1 MGVIGSPPLAGA
13 QGLASLDA
21 PLGARLAPLGGRLAA
36 VVVACLLAVP
46 TLAAAT
52 PAAPPCTDF
61 AACEAACKD
70 GAGSGPACT
79 AVADALMTG
88 KRVLPDR
95 KRAATLY
102 KAACK
107 LPADGEPPAADGDPA
122 ACMALADLTKAGWL
136 FDVEKDPALHR
147 TLVDRAVVLS
157 ASRCTEADPSGCAVA
172 ARAAQSK
179 LALAPPGAVDPGAAQ
194 KLAELGC
201 SKASDLAACSMLFK
215 IAASQ
220 DKPSEAQRV
229 RGVAHAG
236 IADACVKGNGLAC
249 SATPVR
255 EPRVRAAIEKHCA
268 DGNVDACGVLQIQLV
283 GEHRKDA
290 EKQKAAAAELVK
302 LCAGDGFYLCAA
314 VAERLLEEK
323 EKVGFVPDH
332 PNGIAIATRR
342 CELGDRDACRALH
355 DAYSPTGPATLRDA
369 AKSRQWGERACILTS
384 PDLRCRVCDLEPTV
398 PECQRRAA
406 FVEHER
412 CHDGVVGACELVGGR
427 FRDGT
432 GVDKDVTRA
441 AKYLRRGCDA
451 AEKSACVA
459 LDELCL
465 AEPALAD
472 DVCHQAL
479 IHTDLFYEAEY
490 QLENRGAAGLVDPN
504 APPAAG
510 GSTVTVAGTTTS
522 SAGIELRRG
531 KLDADLVVDIVLD
544 RARQAA
550 IKLVVDELVSAEDRA
565 RYRYLADLLDQG
577 ARLLADPSTL
587 RREKFQDLGMT
598 VVRAFVAS
606 NLIDSLY
613 PTADELV
620 KAPAIGPIVKGQLD
634 LVAGEELP
642 PVVHGYLVDVAYR
655 WLGETRLFGRNP
667 SQDAEVPPCP
677 WTECAGAT
685 LCTALAE
692 RATVERALRVDKVLD
707 GVRLAK
713 ALREIGFDEL
723 RRLIEAVSRSRAIA
737 DLGKTPGLN
746 LAAWRS
752 ELVAGTRERVSVLR
766 GQIADLR
773 ALLRPA
779 AYADNGPD
787 AAALGLRAVGAR
799 AALDSKAIRLVIGS
813 SNASYTMRLVTM
825 IERAAPKEKDKD
837 KAGPPGPPAPPSGP
851 APAGPRNT
859 PVVVTPPATD
869 AETLG
874 KLRKDSTTL
883 LTTWGAKE
891 LAELG
896 KKLDRVEA
904 NLDALP
910 PTVDQLETAIADVNA
925 VFARFP
931 RPDGSV
937 SLDVG
942 ILPLYAIGDLTRN
955 LRTAVT
961 TLATLETQL
970 HRVYPGEI
978 QAQLKFARSATVRL
992 LGFLDL
998 MERVARSSRLT
1009 QTCGDVVGAL
1019 GTLGSFRAGEFTA
1032 PLYDVLEP
1040 VLGAIKTHEP
1050 MSLDMLF
1057 AVIARVRL
1065 DTLVGSLQGS
1075 GNACKD
1081 DGGVDCWT
1089 VKLIHALQESVERE
1103 GDLIRVDG
1111 GKFAQRLARH
1121 GDDFRRK
1128 HEWRGYFHLTVGF
1141 GGMLSD
1147 PVGDAGSARRTV
1159 PLISEQVGFGW
1170 ASPSFF
1176 GDRLTFKIGAAAS
1189 GLLYR
1194 AVLDSEESDAI
1205 MVHPILFAVDV
1216 GALVEAYVS
1225 PAMVL
1230 VYPPNDTRD
1239 TAMRWAFGA
1248 GLSVPLGAYLERLQ

>member
-1 MGVIGSPPLAGA
+1 MGI
-13 QGLASLDA
+13 
-21 PLGARLAPLGGRLAA
+21 RIA
-36 VVVACLLAVP
+36 VVAGSVVLLLVP
-46 TLAAAT
+46 SLAAAT
-52 PAAPPCTDF
+52 PAPPCTDL

-70 GAGSGPACT
+70 GAGAGPACT

-88 KRVLPDR
+88 KRILPDR

-107 LPADGEPPAADGDPA
+107 LPVDGEPPPADGDPA
-122 ACMALADLTKAGWL
+122 ACMALADLTKVGWL

-147 TLVDRAVVLS
+147 VLVDRAVVLS

-172 ARAAQSK
+172 ARAAQSQH
-179 LALAPPGAVDPGAAQ
+179 ALAPPGAVDAGQAQ

-201 SKASDLAACSMLFK
+201 SKGHDVAACSMLFK
-215 IAASQ
+215 IAAGQ
-220 DKPSEAQRV
+220 DKPGEAQRL
-229 RGVAHAG
+229 RGVAYAG
-236 IADACVKGNGLAC
+236 IGDACVAGNGFAC
-249 SATPVR
+249 ANTPTR
-255 EPRVRAAIEKHCA
+255 DAKVRAAMEKHCA
-268 DGNVDACGVLQIQLV
+268 AGNVDACGALQIVLL
-283 GEHRKDA
+283 GEHRKDPV
-290 EKQKAAAAELVK
+290 KQKATALELVK
-302 LCAGDGFYLCAA
+302 LCAGDGFYLCAG

-323 EKVGFVPDH
+323 ERVGFVPDH
-332 PNGIAIATRR
+332 PNGVAIATRR
-342 CELGDRDACRALH
+342 CELGDLDGCRTLA
-355 DAYSPTGPATLRDA
+355 DAYGPKGPQALRDP
-369 AKSRQWGERACILTS
+369 AKARQWGERACLLTA
-384 PDLRCRVCDLEPTV
+384 PDRRCKVCDLDPTV

-406 FVEHER
+406 FVEHDR
-412 CHDGVVGACELVGGR
+412 CHAAEIGACELVGAR

-432 GVDKDVTRA
+432 GVGKDVTRA

-465 AEPALAD
+465 AEPTLAD

-490 QLENRGAAGLVDPN
+490 QLQNRGDAGMVDPS
-504 APPAAG
+504 APPPVTG
-510 GSTVTVAGTTTS
+510 GGTVTVAGTS
-522 SAGIELRRG
+522 PAAAGIELRRG
-531 KLDADLVVDIVLD
+531 RLDADLVVDVVLD

-613 PTADELV
+613 PTATELM
-620 KAPAIGPIVKGQLD
+620 KAPSIGPIVKDQLG
-634 LVAGEELP
+634 LAAGEELP

-667 SQDAEVPPCP
+667 SQDAVIPPCP
-677 WTECAGAT
+677 WPDGAGAT

-737 DLGKTPGLN
+737 DLDKTPGLN
-746 LAAWRS
+746 LSAWRS
-752 ELVAGTRERVSVLR
+752 DLVAGTRDRVSVLR

-825 IERAAPKEKDKD
+825 IERAAPREKDKD
-837 KAGPPGPPAPPSGP
+837 RPAGAPPPGMAPVPPPSG
-851 APAGPRNT
+851 T
-859 PVVVTPPATD
+859 VVVQPPLSD
-869 AETLG
+869 AEALG

-883 LTTWGAKE
+883 LTTWGPKE

-910 PTVDQLETAIADVNA
+910 PTVDQLETAIADVTA

-931 RPDGSV
+931 RADGAV

-955 LRTAVT
+955 LRTAAT
-961 TLATLETQL
+961 TLGTLEVQL

-1147 PVGDAGSARRTV
+1147 PVGDLGSERRTV

-1205 MVHPILFAVDV
+1205 MVHPILFAVDL
-1216 GALVEAYVS
+1216 GELVEAYVS

-1239 TAMRWAFGA
+1239 TALRWAIGA